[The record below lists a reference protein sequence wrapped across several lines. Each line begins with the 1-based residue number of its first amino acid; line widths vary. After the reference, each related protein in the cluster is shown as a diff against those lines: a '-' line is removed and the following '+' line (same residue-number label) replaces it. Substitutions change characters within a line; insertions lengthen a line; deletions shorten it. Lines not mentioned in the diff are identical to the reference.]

1 MRAEL
6 SILTDMAQ
14 KGESQKISEK
24 KQRIKKEIQITTNQ
38 EVQTVRESLK
48 MKFKQKPKESG
59 DM

>member
-24 KQRIKKEIQITTNQ
+24 KQRIKK
-38 EVQTVRESLK
+38 K
-48 MKFKQKPKESG
+48 YK
-59 DM
+59 